1 MKNFLATVGNIIV
14 GLLSIPFF
22 LIYIFARWIREITD
36 AVGRKRERV

>member
-1 MKNFLATVGNIIV
+1 MKMIFNILL
-14 GLLSIPFF
+14 GLIQLPFF